1 MPKGKI
7 YNSNYISN
15 KEFFSLDTID
25 LNDSKGGFSFLK
37 ENENTWLDYFGFN
50 KMKDINKQNSLYQN
64 SVEIFTKN
72 EKEIDVNYNIILKLD
87 EIRNNSEYGQVKI
100 NLTFYKSPVNEIWK
114 NKYFNHYY
122 EKCWKQYKFSSSYKA
137 RYATKFKKVF
147 IKSLENILCYM
158 GFNFTMKWENLY
170 RIISEIYGQNQKN

>member
-72 EKEIDVNYNIILKLD
+72 E
-87 EIRNNSEYGQVKI
+87 IRNNSEYGQVKI

-122 EKCWKQYKFSSSYKA
+122 EKCWKKYKLSSSYKA
-137 RYATKFKKVF
+137 RYA
-147 IKSLENILCYM
+147 
-158 GFNFTMKWENLY
+158 
-170 RIISEIYGQNQKN
+170 ISEIYGQNQKN